1 MASMLR
7 DVERGSVTE
16 AEHILGDM
24 VSRAQAR
31 GVAAPLL
38 RLAYSHLQAYELR
51 RANTAAAV

>member
-7 DVERGSVTE
+7 DVERGGPTE

-24 VSRAQAR
+24 VSRGQAK
-31 GVAAPLL
+31 GVEAPLL

-51 RANTAAAV
+51 RAKTASTV